1 MIYDLAN
8 QEQYDK
14 SMKAI
19 GDDYPEIKDGIE
31 FAIQT
36 SLEEEDT
43 EAEFYITDSF
53 DDINEALKE
62 RGFEVE
68 ETFPDPTNP
77 YDYLAEHEE
86 YSELFD
92 NGSSSHTFIC
102 GSSALLIF
110 KVPESVLR

>member
-1 MIYDLAN
+1 MIYDVSDKK
-8 QEQYDK
+8 EYDTAMSK
-14 SMKAI
+14 M
-19 GDDYPEIKDGIE
+19 GNEYPEIKDGIE

-36 SLEEEDT
+36 SLEQEDT
-43 EAEFYITDSF
+43 ESEFYVTDSF
-53 DDINEALKE
+53 DDINDSLKE
-62 RGFEVE
+62 HGFEVE

-77 YDYLAEHEE
+77 YEYLAEHEE

-102 GSSALLIF
+102 GSSALMIF